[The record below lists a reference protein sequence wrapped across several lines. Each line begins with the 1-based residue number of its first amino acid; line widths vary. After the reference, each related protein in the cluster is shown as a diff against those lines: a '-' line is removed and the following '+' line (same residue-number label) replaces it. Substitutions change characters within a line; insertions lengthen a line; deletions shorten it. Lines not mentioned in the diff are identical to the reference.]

1 MLAYLVRRVA
11 QAVPTILLTTVLIFL
26 ILHLVP
32 GDPAAVLAGSDAP
45 PEVIEALRRD
55 MGLDRP
61 LPLQYAIWLSRVVRG
76 DLGVS
81 YVSKFPVW
89 TLILRRLPAT
99 IELAVAGLTV
109 GVVLGLSGG
118 IVAAIRR
125 GGILDLLIS
134 SANALFLS
142 VPNFWIGI
150 TFILAFALAL
160 NWLPPSGRV
169 PAFENPL
176 VAIKFLT
183 LPAFTL
189 GMHIAAI
196 LARFSRTAV
205 LEVLNQPFIRTA
217 RAKGLRERA
226 VILRHAFRNALL
238 PVLTILGLQ
247 AGYLL
252 GGAVVVESVFAWPGL
267 GRLIVESIGNRDY
280 TTVQG
285 TLLVFVGMFVLVNML
300 TDLAY
305 GWADPRIRVG
315 RRSAER

>member
-1 MLAYLVRRVA
+1 MTAYILRRLA
-11 QAVPTILLTTVLIFL
+11 QAVPTVLLTTVLIFL

-45 PEVIEALRRD
+45 PEVVEALRRE
-55 MGLDRP
+55 MGLDRS
-61 LPLQYAIWLSRVVRG
+61 LPVQYVLWLSRVLRG

-99 IELAVAGLTV
+99 LELTVAGLAV
-109 GVVLGLSGG
+109 GVILGMPAG
-118 IVAAIRR
+118 ILAAIRR
-125 GGILDLLIS
+125 GRLLDFLVTS
-134 SANALFLS
+134 SSALFLS

-169 PAFENPL
+169 PLVENPL
-176 VAIKFLT
+176 TALKFLI
-183 LPAFTL
+183 LPALTL

-196 LARFSRTAV
+196 FARFSRTAL
-205 LEVLNQPFIRTA
+205 LEVLNEPFIRTA
-217 RAKGLRERA
+217 RAKGLREWV
-226 VILRHAFRNALL
+226 VIVRHAFRNALL

-267 GRLIVESIGNRDY
+267 GRMIVESIGNRDY
-280 TTVQG
+280 TAVQG
-285 TLLVFVGMFVLVNML
+285 VLLVFVGMFVLVNLL

-315 RRSAER
+315 RREG

>member
-1 MLAYLVRRVA
+1 MAAFVLRRLA
-11 QAVPTILLTTVLIFL
+11 QAVPTVFLTTVLIFL
-26 ILHLVP
+26 FLHLVP

-45 PEVIEALRRD
+45 PEVVEALRKE
-55 MGLDRP
+55 MGLDRS
-61 LPLQYAIWLSRVVRG
+61 LPVQYAIWIGRVARG

-99 IELAVAGLTV
+99 LELTIGALLVGMAIGLPA
-109 GVVLGLSGG
+109 G
-118 IVAAIRR
+118 IVAAMYR
-125 GGILDLLIS
+125 GGMPDLLVS
-134 SANALFLS
+134 SGNAVFLS

-169 PAFENPL
+169 PVVENPL
-176 VAIKFLT
+176 MALKFLL

-196 LARFSRTAV
+196 VARFSRTAL
-205 LEVLNQPFIRTA
+205 LEVLNEQFIRTA
-217 RAKGLRERA
+217 RAKGLAEWV
-226 VILRHAFRNALL
+226 VILRHGFANALL
-238 PVLTILGLQ
+238 PVLTIVGLQ

-267 GRLIVESIGNRDY
+267 GRLIVRAIFARDHILL
-280 TTVQG
+280 QG
-285 TLLVFVGMFVLVNML
+285 AILVFSLAFVVVNLLV
-300 TDLAY
+300 DLSYA
-305 GWADPRIRVG
+305 AIDPRVG
-315 RRSAER
+315 RQG

>member
-1 MLAYLVRRVA
+1 MTGYVLRRLM
-11 QAVPTILLTTVLIFL
+11 QAVPTVLLTTVLIFL

-45 PEVIEALRRD
+45 PEVVDALRKE
-55 MGLDRP
+55 MGLDRS
-61 LPLQYAIWLSRVVRG
+61 LPVQYIIWLGRVARG

-99 IELAVAGLTV
+99 LELTVAGLLV
-109 GVVLGLSGG
+109 GIAIGLPAG
-118 IVAAIRR
+118 IVAAMCR
-125 GGILDLLIS
+125 GRLPDLVVTS
-134 SANALFLS
+134 GNALFLS

-169 PAFENPL
+169 PFWESPL
-176 VAIKFLT
+176 AALRFLL
-183 LPAFTL
+183 LPALTL

-196 LARFSRTAV
+196 LARFSRTAL
-205 LEVLNQPFIRTA
+205 LEVLNEPFIRTA
-217 RAKGLRERA
+217 RAKGLTEWV
-226 VILRHAFRNALL
+226 VILRHGFANALL
-238 PVLTILGLQ
+238 PVLTIVGLQ

-280 TTVQG
+280 TAVQG
-285 TLLVFVGMFVLVNML
+285 TLLVFVAMFMLVNLL

-305 GWADPRIRVG
+305 GWADPRIRLG
-315 RRSAER
+315 RRPGA

>member
-1 MLAYLVRRVA
+1 MTGYILRRLVQV
-11 QAVPTILLTTVLIFL
+11 VPTILLTTVLIFL

-45 PEVIEALRRD
+45 PEVVEALRRD

-61 LPLQYAIWLSRVVRG
+61 LPVQYVIWLSRVVRG
-76 DLGVS
+76 DLGTS

-89 TLILRRLPAT
+89 ALILRRLPAT
-99 IELAVAGLTV
+99 VELAVAGLTV
-109 GVVLGLSGG
+109 GVILGLSGG

-125 GGILDLLIS
+125 GGVPDLLIS

-150 TFILAFALAL
+150 TFILAFSLAL
-160 NWLPPSGRV
+160 NWLPPSGRI
-169 PAFENPL
+169 PFLENPL
-176 VAIKFLT
+176 AAVKFLI

-196 LARFSRTAV
+196 FARFSRTAV

-217 RAKGLRERA
+217 RAKGLRER
-226 VILRHAFRNALL
+226 VVLLRHAFRNALL

-285 TLLVFVGMFVLVNML
+285 ALLVFVGMFVLVNL
-300 TDLAY
+300 ITDLAY

-315 RRSAER
+315 RRTPE

>member
-1 MLAYLVRRVA
+1 MAAFVLRRLA
-11 QAVPTILLTTVLIFL
+11 QAVPTIFLTTVLIFL
-26 ILHLVP
+26 FLHLVP

-45 PEVIEALRRD
+45 PEVVEALRKE
-55 MGLDRP
+55 MGLDRS
-61 LPLQYAIWLSRVVRG
+61 LPVQYAIWIGRVARG

-99 IELAVAGLTV
+99 LELTIGGLLV
-109 GVVLGLSGG
+109 GIAIGLPAG
-118 IVAAIRR
+118 IVAAMYR
-125 GGILDLLIS
+125 GRMPDLLVS
-134 SANALFLS
+134 SGNAVFLS

-169 PAFENPL
+169 PVVENPL
-176 VAIKFLT
+176 MALKFLL

-196 LARFSRTAV
+196 VARFSRTAL
-205 LEVLNQPFIRTA
+205 LEVLNEQFIRTA
-217 RAKGLRERA
+217 RAKGLAEWV
-226 VILRHAFRNALL
+226 VILRHGFANALL
-238 PVLTILGLQ
+238 PVLTIVGLQ

-280 TTVQG
+280 TAVQG
-285 TLLVFVGMFVLVNML
+285 TLLVFVAMFMLINLL

-305 GWADPRIRVG
+305 GWADPRIRLD
-315 RRSAER
+315 RRPGG

>member
-1 MLAYLVRRVA
+1 MTAYILRRLA
-11 QAVPTILLTTVLIFL
+11 QAVPTVILTTVLIFL

-45 PEVIEALRRD
+45 PDVVEALRRE
-55 MGLDRP
+55 MGLDRS
-61 LPLQYAIWLSRVVRG
+61 LPVQYLFWLSRVLRG

-99 IELAVAGLTV
+99 LELTVAGLAV
-109 GVVLGLSGG
+109 GVILGMPAG
-118 IVAAIRR
+118 ILAAIRR
-125 GGILDLLIS
+125 GRLLDFLVTS
-134 SANALFLS
+134 SSALFLS

-169 PAFENPL
+169 PLVENPL
-176 VAIKFLT
+176 TAIKFLI
-183 LPAFTL
+183 LPALTL

-196 LARFSRTAV
+196 FARFSRTAL
-205 LEVLNQPFIRTA
+205 LEVLNEPFIRTA
-217 RAKGLRERA
+217 RAKGLREWV
-226 VILRHAFRNALL
+226 VIVRHAFRNALL

-267 GRLIVESIGNRDY
+267 GRMIVESIGNRDY
-280 TTVQG
+280 TAVQG
-285 TLLVFVGMFVLVNML
+285 VLLVFVGMFVLVNLL

-315 RRSAER
+315 RRTDA

>member
-1 MLAYLVRRVA
+1 MTAYILRRLA
-11 QAVPTILLTTVLIFL
+11 QAVPTVILTTVLIFL

-45 PEVIEALRRD
+45 PDVVEALRRE
-55 MGLDRP
+55 MGLDRS
-61 LPLQYAIWLSRVVRG
+61 LPVQYLLWLSRVLRG

-99 IELAVAGLTV
+99 LELTVAGLAV
-109 GVVLGLSGG
+109 GVILGMPAG
-118 IVAAIRR
+118 ILAAIRR
-125 GGILDLLIS
+125 GRLLDFLVTS
-134 SANALFLS
+134 SSALFLS

-169 PAFENPL
+169 PLVENPL
-176 VAIKFLT
+176 TAIKFLI
-183 LPAFTL
+183 LPALTL

-196 LARFSRTAV
+196 FARFSRTAL
-205 LEVLNQPFIRTA
+205 LEVLNEPFIRTA
-217 RAKGLRERA
+217 RAKGLREWV
-226 VILRHAFRNALL
+226 VIVRHAFRNALL

-267 GRLIVESIGNRDY
+267 GRMIVESIGNRDY
-280 TTVQG
+280 TAVQG
-285 TLLVFVGMFVLVNML
+285 VLLVFVGMFVLVNLL

-315 RRSAER
+315 RRTDA

>member
-1 MLAYLVRRVA
+1 MTAYILRRLA
-11 QAVPTILLTTVLIFL
+11 QAVPTVILTTVLIFL

-45 PEVIEALRRD
+45 PDVVEALRRE
-55 MGLDRP
+55 MGLDRS
-61 LPLQYAIWLSRVVRG
+61 LPVQYLLWLSRVLRG

-99 IELAVAGLTV
+99 LELTVAGLAV
-109 GVVLGLSGG
+109 GVILGMPAG
-118 IVAAIRR
+118 ILAAIRR
-125 GGILDLLIS
+125 GRLLDFLVTS
-134 SANALFLS
+134 SSALFLS

-169 PAFENPL
+169 PLVENPL
-176 VAIKFLT
+176 TAIKFLI
-183 LPAFTL
+183 LPALTL

-196 LARFSRTAV
+196 FARFSRTAL
-205 LEVLNQPFIRTA
+205 LEVLNEPFIRTA
-217 RAKGLRERA
+217 RAKGLREWV
-226 VILRHAFRNALL
+226 VIVRHAFRNALL

-267 GRLIVESIGNRDY
+267 GRMIVESIGNRDY
-280 TTVQG
+280 TAVQG
-285 TLLVFVGMFVLVNML
+285 VLLVFVGMFVLVNLL

-315 RRSAER
+315 RREG

>member
-1 MLAYLVRRVA
+1 MTGYVLRRLA
-11 QAVPTILLTTVLIFL
+11 QAVPTILLTSVLIFL

-45 PEVIEALRRD
+45 PDVVEALRRE
-55 MGLDRP
+55 MGLDRS
-61 LPLQYAIWLSRVVRG
+61 LPVQYLLWLSRVVRG

-99 IELAVAGLTV
+99 LELTIAGLAVGVILGIPAG
-109 GVVLGLSGG
+109 
-118 IVAAIRR
+118 IIAAVRR
-125 GGILDLLIS
+125 GRLLDVLVTS
-134 SANALFLS
+134 GNAVFLS

-169 PAFENPL
+169 PFLESPL
-176 VAIKFLT
+176 TALKFLI
-183 LPAFTL
+183 LPALTL

-196 LARFSRTAV
+196 FARFSRTAL
-205 LEVLNQPFIRTA
+205 LEVLNEPFIRTA
-217 RAKGLRERA
+217 RAKGLREGV
-226 VILRHAFRNALL
+226 VIVRHAFRNALL

-280 TTVQG
+280 TAVQG
-285 TLLVFVGMFVLVNML
+285 VLLVFVGMFVLVNLL

-315 RRSAER
+315 RREG

>member
-1 MLAYLVRRVA
+1 MTAYILRRLA
-11 QAVPTILLTTVLIFL
+11 QAVPTVLLTTVLIFL

-45 PEVIEALRRD
+45 PDVVEALRRE
-55 MGLDRP
+55 MGLDRS
-61 LPLQYAIWLSRVVRG
+61 LPVQYLFWLSRVLRG

-99 IELAVAGLTV
+99 LELTVAGLAV
-109 GVVLGLSGG
+109 GVILGMPAG
-118 IVAAIRR
+118 ILAAIRR
-125 GGILDLLIS
+125 GRLLDFLVTS
-134 SANALFLS
+134 SSALFLS

-169 PAFENPL
+169 PLVENPL
-176 VAIKFLT
+176 TALKFLI
-183 LPAFTL
+183 LPALTL

-196 LARFSRTAV
+196 FARFSRTAL
-205 LEVLNQPFIRTA
+205 LEVLNEPFIRTA
-217 RAKGLRERA
+217 RAKGLREWV
-226 VILRHAFRNALL
+226 VIVRHAFRNALL

-267 GRLIVESIGNRDY
+267 GRMIVESIGNRDY
-280 TTVQG
+280 TAVQG
-285 TLLVFVGMFVLVNML
+285 VLLVFVGMFVLVNLL

-315 RRSAER
+315 RRDA

>member
-1 MLAYLVRRVA
+1 MAAFVLRRLA
-11 QAVPTILLTTVLIFL
+11 QAVPTIFLTTVLIFL
-26 ILHLVP
+26 FLHLVP

-45 PEVIEALRRD
+45 PDVVEALRRE
-55 MGLDRP
+55 MGLDRS
-61 LPLQYAIWLSRVVRG
+61 LPVQYLFWLSRVLRG

-99 IELAVAGLTV
+99 LELTVAGLAV
-109 GVVLGLSGG
+109 GVILGMPAG
-118 IVAAIRR
+118 ILAAIRR
-125 GGILDLLIS
+125 GRLLDFLVTS
-134 SANALFLS
+134 SSALFLS

-169 PAFENPL
+169 PLVENPL
-176 VAIKFLT
+176 TAIKFLI
-183 LPAFTL
+183 LPALTL

-196 LARFSRTAV
+196 FARFSRTAL
-205 LEVLNQPFIRTA
+205 LEVLNEPFIRTA
-217 RAKGLRERA
+217 RAKGLREWV
-226 VILRHAFRNALL
+226 VIVRHAFRNALL

-267 GRLIVESIGNRDY
+267 GRMIVESIGNRDY
-280 TTVQG
+280 TAVQG
-285 TLLVFVGMFVLVNML
+285 VLLVFVGMFVLVNLL

-315 RRSAER
+315 RREG

>member
-1 MLAYLVRRVA
+1 MTAYVLRRLA
-11 QAVPTILLTTVLIFL
+11 QAVPTIFLTTVLIFL
-26 ILHLVP
+26 FMHLVP

-45 PEVIEALRRD
+45 PEVVEALRKE
-55 MGLDRP
+55 MGLDRS
-61 LPLQYAIWLSRVVRG
+61 LPVQYAIWIGRVARG

-99 IELAVAGLTV
+99 LELTIGGLLV
-109 GVVLGLSGG
+109 GIAIGLPAG
-118 IVAAIRR
+118 IVAAMSR
-125 GGILDLLIS
+125 GRMPDLLVS
-134 SANALFLS
+134 FGNAVFLS

-169 PAFENPL
+169 PFVESPL
-176 VAIKFLT
+176 MALKFLL

-196 LARFSRTAV
+196 VARFSRTAL
-205 LEVLNQPFIRTA
+205 LEVMNEQFIRTA
-217 RAKGLRERA
+217 RAKGLAEWV
-226 VILRHAFRNALL
+226 VILRHGFANALL
-238 PVLTILGLQ
+238 PVLTIVGLQ

-280 TTVQG
+280 TAVQG
-285 TLLVFVGMFVLVNML
+285 TLLVFVAMFMLINLL

-305 GWADPRIRVG
+305 GWADPRIRLD
-315 RRSAER
+315 RRSGG

>member
-1 MLAYLVRRVA
+1 MTGYVLRRLA
-11 QAVPTILLTTVLIFL
+11 QAVPTVLLTSVLIFL

-45 PEVIEALRRD
+45 PEVVEALRKD
-55 MGLDRP
+55 MGLDRS
-61 LPLQYAIWLSRVVRG
+61 LPVQYFLWLSRVVRG

-99 IELAVAGLTV
+99 LELTVAGL
-109 GVVLGLSGG
+109 VLGMSIGLSAG
-118 IVAAIRR
+118 ILAAIRR
-125 GGILDLLIS
+125 GRWTDLLVS
-134 SANALFLS
+134 SGSALFLS
-142 VPNFWIGI
+142 IPNFWIGI
-150 TFILAFALAL
+150 TLILAFAVAL
-160 NWLPPSGRV
+160 HWLPPSGRV
-169 PAFENPL
+169 PFLESPL
-176 VAIKFLT
+176 TALRFLL

-196 LARFSRTAV
+196 FARFSRTAL
-205 LEVLNQPFIRTA
+205 LEVLSEPFIRTA
-217 RAKGLRERA
+217 RAKGLTEWA
-226 VILRHAFRNALL
+226 VILRHGFGNALL

-280 TTVQG
+280 TAVQG
-285 TLLVFVGMFVLVNML
+285 TLLVFVAMFVLVNL
-300 TDLAY
+300 VTDLAY
-305 GWADPRIRVG
+305 GWADPRIRLG
-315 RRSAER
+315 RRPGA

>member
-1 MLAYLVRRVA
+1 MTGYVLRRLV
-11 QAVPTILLTTVLIFL
+11 QAVPTVLLTTVLIFL

-45 PEVIEALRRD
+45 PEVVEALRKE

-61 LPLQYAIWLSRVVRG
+61 LPVQYVLWLGRVARG

-99 IELAVAGLTV
+99 LELTVAGLLV
-109 GVVLGLSGG
+109 GIAIGLPAGIAAAMCRGRLPDLFVTSG
-118 IVAAIRR
+118 
-125 GGILDLLIS
+125 
-134 SANALFLS
+134 NALFLS

-150 TFILAFALAL
+150 TFILAFALVL

-169 PAFENPL
+169 PFAESPL
-176 VAIKFLT
+176 TALRFLM

-196 LARFSRTAV
+196 LARFSRTAL
-205 LEVLNQPFIRTA
+205 LEVLNEPFIRTA
-217 RAKGLRERA
+217 RAKGLTEWV
-226 VILRHAFRNALL
+226 VILRHGLANALL

-280 TTVQG
+280 TAVQG
-285 TLLVFVGMFVLVNML
+285 TLLVFVAMFMLVNL
-300 TDLAY
+300 VTDLAY
-305 GWADPRIRVG
+305 GWADPRIRLG
-315 RRSAER
+315 RRPGA

>member
-1 MLAYLVRRVA
+1 MTGYVLRRLA
-11 QAVPTILLTTVLIFL
+11 QAGPTILLTSVLIFL

-45 PEVIEALRRD
+45 PDVVEALRKE
-55 MGLDRP
+55 MGLDRS
-61 LPLQYAIWLSRVVRG
+61 LPVQYFLWLSRVLRG

-99 IELAVAGLTV
+99 LELTAAGLAVGVMLGIPAGIL
-109 GVVLGLSGG
+109 
-118 IVAAIRR
+118 AAVRR
-125 GGILDLLIS
+125 GRLLDVLVTS
-134 SANALFLS
+134 GNAVFLS

-169 PAFENPL
+169 PFVESPL
-176 VAIKFLT
+176 TALKFLI
-183 LPAFTL
+183 LPSLTL

-196 LARFSRTAV
+196 FARFSRTAL
-205 LEVLNQPFIRTA
+205 LEVLNEPFIRTA
-217 RAKGLRERA
+217 RAKGLREWA
-226 VILRHAFRNALL
+226 VIVRHAFRNALL

-280 TTVQG
+280 TAVQG
-285 TLLVFVGMFVLVNML
+285 VLLVFVGMFVLVNLL

-315 RRSAER
+315 RRTDG

>member
-1 MLAYLVRRVA
+1 MTGYVLRRLG
-11 QAVPTILLTTVLIFL
+11 QAVPTVLLTTVLIFL

-45 PEVIEALRRD
+45 PEVVEALRKE
-55 MGLDRP
+55 MGLDRS
-61 LPLQYAIWLSRVVRG
+61 LPVQYVIWLGRVARG

-99 IELAVAGLTV
+99 LELTIAGLLV
-109 GVVLGLSGG
+109 GIALGLPAG
-118 IVAAIRR
+118 IVAAMCR
-125 GGILDLLIS
+125 GRLPDLFVTS
-134 SANALFLS
+134 SNALFLS
-142 VPNFWIGI
+142 IPNFWIGI

-169 PAFENPL
+169 PFVESPL
-176 VAIKFLT
+176 TALRFLL

-196 LARFSRTAV
+196 LARFSRTAL
-205 LEVLNQPFIRTA
+205 LEVMNEPFIRTA
-217 RAKGLRERA
+217 RAKGLTEWV
-226 VILRHAFRNALL
+226 VILRHGFANALL

-280 TTVQG
+280 TAVQG
-285 TLLVFVGMFVLVNML
+285 TLLVFVAMFMLVNLL

-305 GWADPRIRVG
+305 GWADPRIRLG
-315 RRSAER
+315 RRRGA

>member
-1 MLAYLVRRVA
+1 MTAYILRRLA
-11 QAVPTILLTTVLIFL
+11 QAVPTVILTTVLIFL

-45 PEVIEALRRD
+45 PDVVEALRRE
-55 MGLDRP
+55 MGLDRS
-61 LPLQYAIWLSRVVRG
+61 LPVQYLFWLSRVLRG

-99 IELAVAGLTV
+99 LELTVAGLAV
-109 GVVLGLSGG
+109 GVILGMPAG
-118 IVAAIRR
+118 ILAAIRR
-125 GGILDLLIS
+125 GRLLDFLVTS
-134 SANALFLS
+134 SSALFLS

-169 PAFENPL
+169 PLVENPL
-176 VAIKFLT
+176 TAIKFLI
-183 LPAFTL
+183 LPALTL

-196 LARFSRTAV
+196 FARFSRTAL
-205 LEVLNQPFIRTA
+205 LEVLNEPFIRTA
-217 RAKGLRERA
+217 RAKGLREWV
-226 VILRHAFRNALL
+226 VIVRHAFRNALL

-267 GRLIVESIGNRDY
+267 GRMIVESIGNRDY
-280 TTVQG
+280 TAVQG
-285 TLLVFVGMFVLVNML
+285 VLLVFVGMFVLVNLL

-315 RRSAER
+315 RRDA

>member
-1 MLAYLVRRVA
+1 MAAYILRRLA
-11 QAVPTILLTTVLIFL
+11 QAVPTVLLTTVLIFL

-45 PEVIEALRRD
+45 PEVVEALRKE
-55 MGLDRP
+55 MGLDRS
-61 LPLQYAIWLSRVVRG
+61 LPVQYVLWLSRILRG

-99 IELAVAGLTV
+99 VELTVAGLAV
-109 GVVLGLSGG
+109 GVILGVPAG
-118 IVAAIRR
+118 ILAAVHR
-125 GGILDLLIS
+125 GRPLDLLVT

-150 TFILAFALAL
+150 TLILAFALAL
-160 NWLPPSGRV
+160 NWFPPSGRV
-169 PAFENPL
+169 PFVENPL
-176 VAIKFLT
+176 LAIKFLI

-189 GMHIAAI
+189 SLQISAI
-196 LARFSRTAV
+196 FSRFSRTAL
-205 LEVLNQPFIRTA
+205 LEVLNEPFIRTA
-217 RAKGLRERA
+217 RAKGLREWV
-226 VILRHAFRNALL
+226 VIVRHAFRNALL

-280 TTVQG
+280 TAVQG
-285 TLLVFVGMFVLVNML
+285 VLLVFVGMFVLVNLL

-305 GWADPRIRVG
+305 GWADPRVRVG
-315 RRSAER
+315 RRED

>member
-1 MLAYLVRRVA
+1 MTAYILRRLA
-11 QAVPTILLTTVLIFL
+11 QAVPTVILTTVLIFL

-45 PEVIEALRRD
+45 PDVVEALRRE
-55 MGLDRP
+55 MGLDRS
-61 LPLQYAIWLSRVVRG
+61 LPVQYLFWLSRVLRG

-99 IELAVAGLTV
+99 LELTVAGLAV
-109 GVVLGLSGG
+109 GVILGMPAG
-118 IVAAIRR
+118 ILAAIRR
-125 GGILDLLIS
+125 GRLLDFLVTS
-134 SANALFLS
+134 SSALFLS

-169 PAFENPL
+169 PLVENPL
-176 VAIKFLT
+176 TAIKFLI
-183 LPAFTL
+183 LPALTL

-196 LARFSRTAV
+196 FARFSRTAL
-205 LEVLNQPFIRTA
+205 LEVLNEPFIRTA
-217 RAKGLRERA
+217 RAKGLREWV
-226 VILRHAFRNALL
+226 VIVRHAFRNALL

-267 GRLIVESIGNRDY
+267 GRMIVESIGNRDY
-280 TTVQG
+280 TAVQG
-285 TLLVFVGMFVLVNML
+285 VLLVFVGMFVLVNLL

-315 RRSAER
+315 RREG

>member
-1 MLAYLVRRVA
+1 MAGYILRRLVE
-11 QAVPTILLTTVLIFL
+11 AVPTLLLTTVLIFS

-45 PEVIEALRRD
+45 PEVIEALRRE
-55 MGLDRP
+55 MGLDRS
-61 LPLQYAIWLSRVVRG
+61 LPVQYVLWLGRVLRG

-99 IELAVAGLTV
+99 LELTVAGLTV
-109 GVVLGLSGG
+109 GVLLGMPAG
-118 IVAAIRR
+118 ILAAIRR
-125 GGILDLLIS
+125 GRLPDLLVAS
-134 SANALFLS
+134 GNALFLS

-150 TFILAFALAL
+150 TLLLAFALAL

-169 PAFENPL
+169 PLLVSPL
-176 VAIKFLT
+176 VALRFLA
-183 LPAFTL
+183 LPALTL
-189 GMHIAAI
+189 GMHIAAVF
-196 LARFSRTAV
+196 ARFSRTAI
-205 LEVLNQPFIRTA
+205 LEVLSQPFIRTA

-267 GRLIVESIGNRDY
+267 GRLILESIGNRDY

-285 TLLVFVGMFVLVNML
+285 TLLVFVAMFVLVNLL

-305 GWADPRIRVG
+305 GWADPRVRVG
-315 RRSAER
+315 RRVSG

>member
-1 MLAYLVRRVA
+1 MTGYLLRRLA
-11 QAVPTILLTTVLIFL
+11 QAVPTVFLTTVLIFL

-45 PEVIEALRRD
+45 PEVVEALRKE

-61 LPLQYAIWLSRVVRG
+61 LPVQYAIWLGRVARG

-81 YVSKFPVW
+81 YVSKVPVW

-99 IELAVAGLTV
+99 LELTVAGLLV
-109 GVVLGLSGG
+109 GLAIGLPAG
-118 IVAAIRR
+118 IVAAVCR
-125 GGILDLLIS
+125 GRLPDLIVS
-134 SANALFLS
+134 SGNALFLS

-169 PAFENPL
+169 PFVESPL
-176 VAIKFLT
+176 TALKFLV

-196 LARFSRTAV
+196 LARFSRTAL
-205 LEVLNQPFIRTA
+205 LEVLSEPFIRTA
-217 RAKGLRERA
+217 RAKGLTEWA
-226 VILRHAFRNALL
+226 VILRHGFANALL

-280 TTVQG
+280 TAVQG
-285 TLLVFVGMFVLVNML
+285 TLLVFVAMFMVVNLL

-305 GWADPRIRVG
+305 GWADPRIRLG
-315 RRSAER
+315 RRPEA

>member
-1 MLAYLVRRVA
+1 
-11 QAVPTILLTTVLIFL
+11 VPTVLLTTVLIFL

-45 PEVIEALRRD
+45 PEVVEALRRE
-55 MGLDRP
+55 MGLDRS
-61 LPLQYAIWLSRVVRG
+61 LPVQYVLWLSRVLRG

-99 IELAVAGLTV
+99 LELTVAGLAV
-109 GVVLGLSGG
+109 GVILGMPAG
-118 IVAAIRR
+118 ILAAIRR
-125 GGILDLLIS
+125 GRLLDFLVTS
-134 SANALFLS
+134 SSALFLS

-169 PAFENPL
+169 PLVENPL
-176 VAIKFLT
+176 TALKFLI
-183 LPAFTL
+183 LPALTL

-196 LARFSRTAV
+196 FARFSRTAL
-205 LEVLNQPFIRTA
+205 LEVLNEPFIRTA
-217 RAKGLRERA
+217 RAKGLREWV
-226 VILRHAFRNALL
+226 VIVRHAFRNALL

-267 GRLIVESIGNRDY
+267 GRMIVESIGNRDY
-280 TTVQG
+280 TAVQG
-285 TLLVFVGMFVLVNML
+285 VLLVFVGMFVLVNLL

-315 RRSAER
+315 RREG